1 MNQFI
6 IENPVFSIVI
16 AFIIGA
22 VIMNITSVLA
32 VRMAVEK
39 EVERALGDEG
49 VEEETRAPG
58 NVQEEEDTKEPWARE
73 REKLWKEITENRESS
88 ALPEQDEEEEAR
100 EVMERQREELRKEI
114 MENLAPPATPEQ
126 ESEINENSEILHV
139 MLGIDEDGCRCLYLA
154 MPELYNKGE
163 GPLAELNHAYY
174 YHPTLQFL
182 VDDFDLDKLAEL
194 GIMIRPE
201 GDYVP
206 MSVIWFSLKND
217 KVLKFLEEA
226 FNACGKAIARE

>member
-6 IENPVFSIVI
+6 IENPVLCIVI

-39 EVERALGDEG
+39 EVERALGDED

-88 ALPEQDEEEEAR
+88 ALPEQDEEEETR
-100 EVMERQREELRKEI
+100 EPWDEDFSF
-114 MENLAPPATPEQ
+114 TPN
-126 ESEINENSEILHV
+126 ITIIV
-139 MLGIDEDGCRCLYLA
+139 YLGVDGDGCRCLYLA
-154 MPELYNKGE
+154 KPDRYKKGE
-163 GPLAELNHAYY
+163 GPLADLGHDYY

-182 VDDFDLDKLAEL
+182 LDDFDLDKLAES
-194 GIMIRPE
+194 GINIKPE
-201 GDYVP
+201 CDEP
-206 MSVIWFSLKND
+206 MSFSIFTLENENA
-217 KVLKFLEEA
+217 LKFLEEA
-226 FNACGKAIARE
+226 FNACGKAIIDRE